1 MKQAQVVAPEKLV
14 YRDIQPPV
22 AGAGE
27 VMIRVHRIGICGSDL
42 HAYRGRHPLVSFPLV
57 QGHEFSGYLE
67 AIGPGVTGM
76 KRGDLDTVQPAIGCG
91 VCARCAE
98 GLFAQCD
105 KLQFI
110 GGALPGAGSEL
121 FAVRAD
127 HVVRLPDGTDP
138 DDGAMIEPLSV
149 AVHSVR
155 RLGKITG
162 RFVLVVG
169 GGTIGNLTAQ
179 VALNMG
185 AAAVALVEINDF
197 RRGIAE
203 ELGLVALKP
212 AEGGEREHIRAA
224 LKGNSPD
231 IVFECVGGER
241 PLNLAIEVVRRGG
254 SVVVVGVYEEP
265 PRAAMISVQDKEILL
280 AGALMYTWD
289 DYHSAVDLVAGGA
302 VRLGPL
308 RTHHF
313 PFGRWSDAYRALI
326 ESSGKTMKV
335 MIDV

>member
-1 MKQAQVVAPEKLV
+1 MKQAQVVAPGQIV
-14 YRDIQPPV
+14 YRDIDPPT
-22 AGAGE
+22 AGDGE
-27 VMIRVHRIGICGSDL
+27 VVIRVHRIGICGSDL
-42 HAYRGRHPLVSFPLV
+42 HAFRGRHPLVSFPLV

-67 AIGPGVTGM
+67 AIGSGVTGFT
-76 KRGDLDTVQPAIGCG
+76 RGNLVTVQPAIGCG

-98 GLFAQCD
+98 GLFAECEN
-105 KLQFI
+105 LQFI

-121 FAVRAD
+121 FCVRAD
-127 HVVRLPDGTDP
+127 HVLRLPDGTDP

-149 AVHSVR
+149 AVHCVR
-155 RLGKITG
+155 RLGEIQG

-179 VALNMG
+179 TARKMG
-185 AAAVALVEINDF
+185 AAAVAVVEINDF

-203 ELGLVALKP
+203 KLGLVALKP
-212 AEGGEREHIRAA
+212 DEGAEGERIRAA
-224 LKGNSPD
+224 LGGHSPD
-231 IVFECVGGER
+231 MVFECVGGER
-241 PLNLAIEVVRRGG
+241 PLNLAIDVVRRGG

-265 PRAAMISVQDKEILL
+265 PRVAMISVQDKEILV

-289 DYHSAVDLVAGGA
+289 DYHAAVDLVAEGG

-308 RTHHF
+308 RSHHF
-313 PFGRWSDAYRALI
+313 PFGRWSDAYQALM
-326 ESSGKTMKV
+326 EGSGRTMKV

>member
-42 HAYRGRHPLVSFPLV
+42 HAYRGKHPLVSFPLV

-67 AIGPGVTGM
+67 AIGSGVTGM
-76 KRGDLDTVQPAIGCG
+76 KRGDLVTVQPAIGCG

-110 GGALPGAGSEL
+110 GGGLPGAGSEL

-162 RFVLVVG
+162 RFVLVIG

-203 ELGLVALKP
+203 KLGLVALKP
-212 AEGGEREHIRAA
+212 AEGGERERIRAA

-289 DYHSAVDLVAGGA
+289 DYHSAVDLVAGGG

-313 PFGRWSDAYRALI
+313 PFGRWSDAYRALT
-326 ESSGKTMKV
+326 EGSGKTMKV
-335 MIDV
+335 MIDL

>member
-14 YRDIQPPV
+14 YRDIAPPV

-27 VMIRVHRIGICGSDL
+27 VLIRVRRIGICGSDL
-42 HAYRGRHPLVSFPLV
+42 HAYRGKHPLVSFPLV

-67 AIGPGVTGM
+67 AVGSGVTGL
-76 KRGDLDTVQPAIGCG
+76 KHGDLVTVQPAIGCG
-91 VCARCAE
+91 VCPRCAE
-98 GLFAQCD
+98 GLFAECD

-110 GGALPGAGSEL
+110 GGALPGAGSQL
-121 FAVRAD
+121 YSVRAD

-155 RLGKITG
+155 RLGEIKG
-162 RFVLVVG
+162 RFALVIG

-179 VALNMG
+179 VAVKMG
-185 AAAVALVEINDF
+185 AAAAAVMETNDF

-203 ELGLVALKP
+203 KLGLVALKP
-212 AEGGEREHIRAA
+212 GEGGEGERIRAA
-224 LKGNSPD
+224 LGGHVPD
-231 IVFECVGGER
+231 VVFECVGGER

-254 SVVVVGVYEEP
+254 GVVVVGVYEEP

-289 DYHSAVDLVAGGA
+289 DYHTAVDLVSGGG

-313 PFGRWSDAYRALI
+313 PFERWADAYRALI